1 MRQARRGFTLIELVS
16 VITVLAVLA
25 ALAMPKIV
33 TLRDTALRQAYF
45 AEMRLL
51 AADASEVAR
60 ERNLD
65 AVVRYDSSESAFL
78 IEIEPQEGEV
88 QVVRRIETVP
98 EIEVD
103 RFRRNGQ
110 DTSESEWE
118 LRFFPDGRADSGSV
132 EVAAS
137 GLVYHLRV
145 GRSGRSTWERGE
157 APIEETKWEAGQ
169 LETRA

>member
-1 MRQARRGFTLIELVS
+1 MRQARGGFTLIELIS

-33 TLRDTALRQAYF
+33 TLRDSALRQAFF

-51 AADASEVAR
+51 AAEASETAR
-60 ERNLD
+60 VRNLE
-65 AVVRYDSSESAFL
+65 AIVRYDSSERAFL
-78 IEIEPQEGEV
+78 IEVEPQEGEV

-98 EIEVD
+98 EIEVE
-103 RFRRNGQ
+103 RFRRNGR
-110 DTSESEWE
+110 DSSESEWE

-132 EVAAS
+132 EVSAS

-145 GRSGRSTWERGE
+145 DRSGRSVWERGE
-157 APIEETKWEAGQ
+157 APLEETRWEAGQ